1 MTSAKAFPWQVAQQS
16 LCSCDKLIIHLITW
30 SNRMSKFSLCLLVWM
45 TCFSTN
51 SFADIKSDLKKV
63 ALDWESALAK
73 YDVKALAILLTENV
87 TIADDIE
94 PFLWAGKN
102 APAQYISDFRV
113 AMSKDKLSNMVV
125 DVKDAVTVLE
135 NKNEVYAVFPASVSY
150 KNADNKII
158 YEEAY
163 KTIIFSKSK
172 NGKWLIKHATWT
184 SVKGFSQ

>member
-1 MTSAKAFPWQVAQQS
+1 
-16 LCSCDKLIIHLITW
+16 
-30 SNRMSKFSLCLLVWM
+30 MSKFSLCFIAMM

-51 SFADIKSDLKKV
+51 SFADIKSDIKKV

-73 YDVKALAILLTENV
+73 YDVKALAAILTSNV

-94 PFLWAGKN
+94 PFIWVGEN
-102 APAQYISDFRV
+102 APAQYIKDFKV

-135 NKNEVYAVFPASVSY
+135 NKNEIYAVFPVSVSY
-150 KNADNKII
+150 KNADNKTI

-172 NGKWLIKHATWT
+172 NGKWLIKHSTWT
-184 SVKGFSQ
+184 SVKGFPQ

>member
-1 MTSAKAFPWQVAQQS
+1 M
-16 LCSCDKLIIHLITW
+16 
-30 SNRMSKFSLCLLVWM
+30 M

-51 SFADIKSDLKKV
+51 SFADIKSDIKKV

-73 YDVKALAILLTENV
+73 YDVKALAAILTSNV

-94 PFLWAGKN
+94 PFIWVGEN
-102 APAQYISDFRV
+102 APAQYIKDFKV

-135 NKNEVYAVFPASVSY
+135 NKNEIYAVFPVSVSY
-150 KNADNKII
+150 KNADNKTI

-172 NGKWLIKHATWT
+172 NGKWLIKHSTWT
-184 SVKGFSQ
+184 SVKGFPQ

>member
-1 MTSAKAFPWQVAQQS
+1 M
-16 LCSCDKLIIHLITW
+16 
-30 SNRMSKFSLCLLVWM
+30 M

-51 SFADIKSDLKKV
+51 SFADIKSDVKKV

-73 YDVKALAILLTENV
+73 YDVKALAAILTENV

-94 PFLWAGKN
+94 PFLWTGKN
-102 APAQYISDFRV
+102 APTQYIKDFKV

-125 DVKDAVTVLE
+125 NVKDAVTLLE
-135 NKNEVYAVFPASVSY
+135 NKNEVYAVFPVTVSY
-150 KNADNKII
+150 KNVEHKTI

-172 NGKWLIKHATWT
+172 NGQWLIKHTTWT
-184 SVKGFSQ
+184 SIKGFPQ